1 MEFIEEYEAEQRYDD
16 FIDESNPI
24 VEIFG
29 MQYNPSRVLKEL
41 DPIAYN
47 CGLADYLDSLDLTT
61 DESEA
66 DMDEEEDDYDDTMT
80 LREAYGEAK

>member
-16 FIDESNPI
+16 FINECSS
-24 VEIFG
+24 EIIIGNIYFDA
-29 MQYNPSRVLKEL
+29 SRVLKEL

-66 DMDEEEDDYDDTMT
+66 DMDEDDYDDTMT